1 MYDYYP
7 NEKEIVEALQDDLEL
22 LNFYLTVRP
31 NIIGVTLRDENSKLS
46 HESIKQ
52 IVRIIKN
59 IEEEEDAKGE

>member
-7 NEKEIVEALQDDLEL
+7 NEKEIVKALQDDLEL
-22 LNFYLTVRP
+22 LNFYLTVKP
-31 NIIGVTLRDENSKLS
+31 NIIGITLRDENSKLS

-59 IEEEEDAKGE
+59 IEEEDAKG